1 MVSDVWV
8 TRKQAA
14 VAAFRVAGGLPGCR
28 ARPPDFVT
36 SSKAPVTQYLSR
48 VTVTGTTGS
57 VNGPGTYDSDSELR
71 WRPA

>member
-36 SSKAPVTQYLSR
+36 SSKAPVTQYLS
-48 VTVTGTTGS
+48 
-57 VNGPGTYDSDSELR
+57 P
-71 WRPA
+71 